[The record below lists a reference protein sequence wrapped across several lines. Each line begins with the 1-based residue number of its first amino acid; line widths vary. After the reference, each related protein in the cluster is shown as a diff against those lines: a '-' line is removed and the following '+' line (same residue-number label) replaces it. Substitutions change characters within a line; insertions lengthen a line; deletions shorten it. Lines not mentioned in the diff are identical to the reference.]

1 MKERIKQIFWGL
13 VLGLLAA
20 MWIYGAIYPSPG
32 ESPLL
37 FGILGLCATIA
48 SSFTLYPKS
57 SLKFF
62 QGLGVGLKWLYFLGM
77 GILVIAGIISLIN
90 GAPIPAAIIVGAII
104 IALAIS
110 QSRNEA

>member
-1 MKERIKQIFWGL
+1 MKERIKQIFWGI
-13 VLGLLAA
+13 VLGLLAV
-20 MWIYGAIYPSPG
+20 MWIYGAIYPSPR

-48 SSFTLYPKS
+48 SSFTLFPKL

-77 GILVIAGIISLIN
+77 GILVIAGIISFIN

-110 QSRNEA
+110 QSHNEA